1 MLVAAILKKDGEV
14 DMVTL
19 GLIINP
25 IAGVGGRAG
34 LKGSDG
40 EDIQKLALARGGTLE
55 AGAKAEVALA
65 ELADLKGE
73 ICFLARPGAMGGD
86 VLEKLGCSY
95 QAIEGSFESA
105 RMPRSDGAVDSPP
118 AKSSDS
124 AADLQSGAGAATSAE
139 DTVEAALQMA
149 SAGVDLLVF
158 AGGDG
163 TARDIYRA
171 VGLSVP
177 CVGIPAGVKIHSAVY
192 ANNPKSAGQV
202 IRRFCANPTT
212 ASMVES
218 EVMDL
223 DEDLVRQNIVEAK
236 LHGYLTVPRMQNLMQ
251 QAKASARFSAHDIE
265 GIAAEIA
272 DLMQAKAESTVY
284 IFGTGGTTYK
294 VMEHLGLQG
303 SLLGVDVV
311 AQDGRRRIVL
321 ADASETELYEC
332 VKDAGEVVLI
342 VTAIGGQGHIFGRG
356 NQQISPRVIR
366 LVERDNLWIVSAAEK
381 IYGLEN
387 NTLHVDTSDPELDR
401 ELSGYRKVI
410 TGWQERIVCKVEA

>member
-1 MLVAAILKKDGEV
+1 MLVAAIRKEDGEV

-40 EDIQKLALARGGTLE
+40 EDIQKLALARGGT
-55 AGAKAEVALA
+55 
-65 ELADLKGE
+65 
-73 ICFLARPGAMGGD
+73 
-86 VLEKLGCSY
+86 
-95 QAIEGSFESA
+95 
-105 RMPRSDGAVDSPP
+105 
-118 AKSSDS
+118 
-124 AADLQSGAGAATSAE
+124 
-139 DTVEAALQMA
+139 
-149 SAGVDLLVF
+149 
-158 AGGDG
+158 
-163 TARDIYRA
+163 
-171 VGLSVP
+171 
-177 CVGIPAGVKIHSAVY
+177 
-192 ANNPKSAGQV
+192 
-202 IRRFCANPTT
+202 
-212 ASMVES
+212 
-218 EVMDL
+218 
-223 DEDLVRQNIVEAK
+223 
-236 LHGYLTVPRMQNLMQ
+236 
-251 QAKASARFSAHDIE
+251 
-265 GIAAEIA
+265 
-272 DLMQAKAESTVY
+272 
-284 IFGTGGTTYK
+284 TYK

-311 AQDGRRRIVL
+311 AQDSRHRIVL

>member
-1 MLVAAILKKDGEV
+1 MLVAAILKEDGEV

-55 AGAKAEVALA
+55 AGAKAEVALS
-65 ELADLKGE
+65 ELVDLKEE
-73 ICFLARPGAMGGD
+73 IRFLAQPGAMGGD
-86 VLEKLGCSY
+86 VLEKLGFSY
-95 QAIEGSFESA
+95 QAVESSSA
-105 RMPRSDGAVDSPP
+105 PSSASPSDAAV
-118 AKSSDS
+118 
-124 AADLQSGAGAATSAE
+124 TSAE

-149 SAGVDLLVF
+149 AAGVDLLVF

-163 TARDIYRA
+163 TARDIYRT

-202 IRRFCANPTT
+202 IRRFCANPST

>member
-1 MLVAAILKKDGEV
+1 VLVAAILKEDGEV

-25 IAGVGGRAG
+25 IAGIGGRAG

-55 AGAKAEVALA
+55 AGAKAEVALS
-65 ELADLKGE
+65 ELVDLKEE
-73 ICFLARPGAMGGD
+73 IRFLAQPGAMGGD
-86 VLEKLGCSY
+86 VLEKLGFSY
-95 QAIEGSFESA
+95 QAVESSSA
-105 RMPRSDGAVDSPP
+105 PSSASPSDAAV
-118 AKSSDS
+118 
-124 AADLQSGAGAATSAE
+124 TSAE

-149 SAGVDLLVF
+149 AAGVDLLVF

-163 TARDIYRA
+163 TARDIYRT

-202 IRRFCANPTT
+202 IRRFCANPST

-236 LHGYLTVPRMQNLMQ
+236 LYGYLTVPRMQNLMQ

-265 GIAAEIA
+265 GIASEIA
-272 DLMQAKAESTVY
+272 DLMQAKAENTVY

-381 IYGLEN
+381 IYGLED
-387 NTLHVDTSDPELDR
+387 NTLHVDTSDPELDC

>member
-1 MLVAAILKKDGEV
+1 MLVAAIPEEDGEV

-65 ELADLKGE
+65 ELADLKEE
-73 ICFLARPGAMGGD
+73 IRFLAQPGAMGGD
-86 VLEKLGCSY
+86 VLEKLGFSY
-95 QAIEGSFESA
+95 QAVESSSA
-105 RMPRSDGAVDSPP
+105 PSSASPSDAAV
-118 AKSSDS
+118 
-124 AADLQSGAGAATSAE
+124 TSAE

-149 SAGVDLLVF
+149 AAGVDLLVF

-163 TARDIYRA
+163 TARDIYRT

-202 IRRFCANPTT
+202 IRRFCVNPST
-212 ASMVES
+212 ALMVES

-236 LHGYLTVPRMQNLMQ
+236 LYGYLTVPRMQNLMQ

-265 GIAAEIA
+265 GIASEIA
-272 DLMQAKAESTVY
+272 DLMQAKAEDTVY